1 MIISFTPNG
10 WDDYSFWQQQDPQV
24 LNKINELI
32 KDISRDPFN
41 GIGKP
46 ESLRGNLKGY
56 MSRRITG
63 EHRLVY
69 RVSGVRPDQ
78 TITII
83 KARFHYE

>member
-1 MIISFTPNG
+1 MTIAFTPGG
-10 WDDYSFWQQQDPQV
+10 WADYAYWQQQDLQI
-24 LNKINELI
+24 LSKINELI

-41 GIGKP
+41 GLGKP
-46 ESLRGNLKGY
+46 EPLRGNLKGY

-69 RVSGVRPDQ
+69 RVSGIKPEQ
-78 TITII
+78 TVTII